1 MAFKTTTQH
10 IGGKSEIDCLK
21 DNFKVWNYFFFFF
34 FKCGLPFN
42 DVTDD
47 AGKHLQALWK
57 LQSNWRETG
66 ERKQIE
72 KLHACITGMT
82 TCYLILSQ
90 LYSYT

>member
-1 MAFKTTTQH
+1 MAFKTTTH
-10 IGGKSEIDCLK
+10 GWEVWD
-21 DNFKVWNYFFFFF
+21 WNYLSSKYEIIFFYFF

-72 KLHACITGMT
+72 KLHACIRGMT
-82 TCYLILSQ
+82 RCYLILSQ